1 MNNEEKNELSE
12 LIVKAFE
19 GQITDQQRQSLN
31 KIIANDRDAAV
42 WYLEFM
48 DMLSCFSKYGTTDI
62 ADISNDSTEANAD
75 NTLSGDFEDNI
86 VLWRS
91 LAEEEIN
98 APTVTIEKPIQTKP
112 IEKIEVAKLQRQVS
126 KLAIYTLAVSTAAIF
141 LMLVMILLTPSTLP
155 VIAVLDEQIGT
166 EWGAMA
172 QPLEDGSELRAGLLS
187 LNKGFVSIKFSKGAE
202 VVIEGPADFE
212 LLTDEQMMLLSG
224 KLSAKVPGRAKG
236 FIVQTPT
243 ATVVDYGT
251 EFGVEVNET
260 ANTTETHVFAGL
272 VELRD
277 SSDPARFSAS
287 ERLKAGMAASVR
299 NGRISK
305 VYRSVPE
312 QFITELPSEY
322 EMLIRESRPDAYW
335 LLAKSLTNSV
345 GSKKY
350 RGQTQGNVRS
360 INLFSTDRQQKQMQ
374 AIAMNP
380 YDGDDEE
387 ISFGDVLDP
396 GRDSYSLSIWFK
408 PLSLEENRRQFIASK
423 RDERIGWSILAI
435 GNDIMLRTG
444 TQATSS
450 KIWIGRKDSLT
461 LDWHHV
467 VLVIDRE
474 TNMLKGYI
482 DGSSNGW
489 EVQRKEDYAE
499 FLINRTED
507 TYRSNTV
514 INNTHPMI
522 VGSNVKGSINS
533 SDVSIVSSRDGTKR
547 RSVAF
552 HGLVYDVAVWKRAL
566 NESEIRQ
573 LYDKCPLSDGR

>member
-1 MNNEEKNELSE
+1 M
-12 LIVKAFE
+12 IIKALD

-31 KIIANDRDAAV
+31 EMIANDRDATV
-42 WYLEFM
+42 WYLEFV

-62 ADISNDSTEANAD
+62 EDISADSAEANAD

-98 APTVTIEKPIQTKP
+98 APTVTIEKPIQTEP
-112 IEKIEVAKLQRQVS
+112 IEKIEVAKPTRHVS
-126 KLAIYTLAVSTAAIF
+126 KLAVYTLAISTAAIF
-141 LMLVMILLTPSTLP
+141 LMMVMILLTPSTLP
-155 VIAVLDEQIGT
+155 IVAVLDEQIGT
-166 EWGAMA
+166 HWGAMT
-172 QPLEDGSELRAGLLS
+172 QPLEAGSELRSGILS
-187 LNKGFVSIKFSKGAE
+187 LKKGFAKFKFNKGAE

-243 ATVVDYGT
+243 ATIVDYGT
-251 EFGVEVNET
+251 EFGVEVDET
-260 ANTTETHVFAGL
+260 TNTTVTHVFAGL

-277 SSDPARFSAS
+277 SSDPARFKTS

-322 EMLIRESRPDAYW
+322 EMLILESRPDAYW

-350 RGQTQGNVRS
+350 QGQAQGNVRS
-360 INLFSTDRQQKQMQ
+360 INLFSTDRQQEQMQ
-374 AIAMNP
+374 ATAMNP
-380 YDGDDEE
+380 YDGDDEM

-396 GRDSYSLSIWFK
+396 GRDSYSLSVWFK

-423 RDERIGWSILAI
+423 RNEHIGWSILAI
-435 GNDIMLRTG
+435 GNNIMLRTG
-444 TQATSS
+444 TRASSS
-450 KIWIGRKDSLT
+450 KIWIGKKDCLT
-461 LDWHHV
+461 LDWHHL

-474 TNMLKGYI
+474 TNRLKGYL
-482 DGSSNGW
+482 DGSSEGW
-489 EVQRKEDYAE
+489 EVQKKEDYH
-499 FLINRTED
+499 R
-507 TYRSNTV
+507 
-514 INNTHPMI
+514 
-522 VGSNVKGSINS
+522 
-533 SDVSIVSSRDGTKR
+533 
-547 RSVAF
+547 
-552 HGLVYDVAVWKRAL
+552 VYAAGECSFNCVNGV
-566 NESEIRQ
+566 
-573 LYDKCPLSDGR
+573 